1 MTITGEHED
10 VNPVVAEVVRSGF
23 TESRHRGAVAGLD
36 ADGTQVISVGQTG
49 VPLFPR
55 SANKPLQAAAM
66 LRCGLDLDGELL
78 ALAAAS
84 HSGEDFHVDGVRKI
98 LSGAGLSEDDLR
110 CPPAWPLD
118 TQTACR
124 LIARGQGESRVR
136 MNCSGKH
143 AAMLATCVQQGWPTA
158 GYLAPEHPLQQA
170 IRHTITELAG
180 QRVTATG
187 VDGCGAPLFALTL
200 AGLAGAFRALV
211 LSAAGTPERRV
222 ADAMRAYPHWTSGT
236 NRDERK
242 LMDAVPGLLVK
253 AGAEGV
259 AAFAFGDGRSGAVK
273 IDDGTARARTPVT
286 VAALRRLGA
295 VVPGELATVPVI
307 GGEAEVGAVRAVLL
321 VSELSKDQAAT
332 VGLRGEQEDPAATQ
346 RTFRQVI
353 REQGARPAGADG
365 DGGRDQRAGGRGAR
379 PQRSRRDRP
388 AGAVRR
394 LDGGRGG

>member
-1 MTITGEHED
+1 M
-10 VNPVVAEVVRSGF
+10 NPVVAEVVRSGF
-23 TESRHRGAVAGLD
+23 TESRHRGAVAGFD
-36 ADGTQVISVGQTG
+36 AGGMQVISVGQTG
-49 VPLFPR
+49 VPFFPR

-118 TQTACR
+118 TGTACR
-124 LIARGQGESRVR
+124 LIARGQGESRIG

-143 AAMLATCVQQGWPTA
+143 AAMLATCVANGWPVA
-158 GYLAPEHPLQQA
+158 GYLAADHPLQQA
-170 IRHTITELAG
+170 IRRTVTELAG
-180 QRVTATG
+180 ERVAATG

-200 AGLAGAFRALV
+200 AGLAQAFRALV

-222 ADAMRAYPHWTSGT
+222 ADAMRAYPQWTSGT
-236 NRDERK
+236 SRDERK

-273 IDDGTARARTPVT
+273 IDDGTARGRTPVT

-307 GGEAEVGAVRAVLL
+307 GGEAEVGAVRAV
-321 VSELSKDQAAT
+321 
-332 VGLRGEQEDPAATQ
+332 
-346 RTFRQVI
+346 I
-353 REQGARPAGADG
+353 
-365 DGGRDQRAGGRGAR
+365 
-379 PQRSRRDRP
+379 
-388 AGAVRR
+388 
-394 LDGGRGG
+394 